1 MQRVE
6 GSEGLFGQ
14 NWSKVQRVIRRDTVL
29 EGLESF
35 QVLKKVHEDKEQ
47 HGNEDDVQNWVYQ

>member
-1 MQRVE
+1 VE
-6 GSEGLFGQ
+6 GLEGLFGQ
-14 NWSKVQRVIRRDTVL
+14 NWSKVQWITRRDTVL